1 MHYKLNFPLIMN
13 SNFYHDRAGKSGFIL
28 VLLFIQLFLNLNS
41 AIGQSTSGVK
51 TEGDPAMMKALK
63 EYTETL
69 SCNYG
74 LSIYDV
80 QKGQWLA
87 RCRDEDYFIPASN
100 TKILT
105 LYAALHTLNP
115 FLDAAYTLVK
125 GDTLWVW
132 GMADPGTL
140 YPNVDSATALLNLI
154 HYSDKTVVFSNQL
167 FQTSRFG
174 KGWAW
179 DDHPRSF
186 QCERNAYPI
195 YGNRIWIDR
204 YEDSVSITPKYFS
217 TVLTIK
223 KDTISKVDRSEW
235 GDQYLYSYKP
245 SVNEDHR
252 TIPITFFK
260 NDLNFIWSEVTGKRI
275 SFKDAPLDPKA
286 TPIAGSS
293 RDTMLKIMMQESD
306 NFVAEELVLASSFR
320 VAGVM
325 NEAVFIDKMVKGP
338 MRFMLDTI
346 QWLDGSGLSRYNL
359 MTPNVMVRVLNKI
372 YEEQGM
378 NFVKT
383 TFSAGGEN
391 GSLLKWNLLKGNK
404 PFVYAKSGTMKNVL
418 NLSGYLITKKGK
430 ILVFSWMNNQCMD
443 KSNDIKTAMEK
454 FLSFLY
460 EEY

>member
-1 MHYKLNFPLIMN
+1 MKRQAIHNNAYNLVIGLSRFL
-13 SNFYHDRAGKSGFIL
+13 SVF
-28 VLLFIQLFLNLNS
+28 VLLFLVQGYSILY
-41 AIGQSTSGVK
+41 GQATIGVK
-51 TEGDPAMMKALK
+51 TEGDPAIVKELK
-63 EYTETL
+63 DFEESL
-69 SCNYG
+69 SCHSG
-74 LSIYDV
+74 ISIYDV
-80 QKGQWLA
+80 QKGQWMA
-87 RCRDEDYFIPASN
+87 RCRDEDFFIPASN

-115 FLDAAYTLVK
+115 FLDAAYSMVK
-125 GDTLWVW
+125 ADTLWVW

-140 YPNVDSATALLNLI
+140 YPNIDSANALLNLI
-154 HYSDKTVVFSNQL
+154 HYSDKTVMFSNQL

-186 QCERNAYPI
+186 QCERNAFPI
-195 YGNRIWIDR
+195 YGNRIWIER
-204 YEDSVSITPKYFS
+204 FRDSVIVTPDYFNS
-217 TVLTIK
+217 VLTVK

-245 SVNEDHR
+245 SVKEDHK

-260 NDLNFIWSEVTGKRI
+260 NDLNFIWSKVTGKRI
-275 SFKDAPLDPKA
+275 SFRDIPLDPKA
-286 TPIAGSS
+286 TPVPGSS

-306 NFVAEELVLASSFR
+306 NFVAEELMLAAAYQVS
-320 VAGVM
+320 GVM
-325 NEAVFIDKMVKGP
+325 NEALLIDKMVKGP
-338 MRFMLDTI
+338 MRFILDTI
-346 QWLDGSGLSRYNL
+346 QWMDGSGLSRYNL
-359 MTPNVMVRVLNKI
+359 MTPNTMVRVLNKI

-383 TFSAGGEN
+383 IFSAGGEN
-391 GSLLKWNLLKGNK
+391 GSLLKWNLSKEK
-404 PFVYAKSGTMKNVL
+404 RPFVYAKSGTMKNVL

-443 KSNDIKTAMEK
+443 RSNDIKTEMEK